1 MVDTHNNIE
10 VTVQN
15 IEVLGMTGII
25 CGLGIICG
33 PGIICGLRI
42 TLRSRDHWWSCA
54 VVDL

>member
-42 TLRSRDHWWSCA
+42 ILRSRDHWWSCA